1 MTTGSGPGVR
11 APRDRFDLTGRVAI
25 VTGATKGLGR
35 AFARGLA
42 AAGADVVVSSRKQDA
57 CETVAAELAVESGR
71 DVLGL
76 ACHVGEWD
84 AIPGFVDQVRERF
97 GRIDVLVNNAGINP
111 AQVALVDVTEGLWD
125 KVLGVNL
132 KGPLRMA
139 ACVAPVM
146 AEGGGGSIINVASVG
161 AYRGSAGNG
170 HYAASKSALVTL
182 TQSMAAEWVDLGV
195 RVNAISPG
203 PFDTEMM
210 QGGERAMPG
219 FSERAGAGTMQKRVA
234 DPDECVGAIVYLA
247 SDASS
252 YVTGED
258 HVVAGGMLR

>member
-1 MTTGSGPGVR
+1 MT
-11 APRDRFDLTGRVAI
+11 RDRFDLTGKVAI

-42 AAGADVVVSSRKQDA
+42 EAGADVVVSSRKQDA
-57 CETVAAELAVESGR
+57 CDVVAAEIAAATGR
-71 DVLGL
+71 EVLGA
-76 ACHVGEWD
+76 ACHVGDWD
-84 AIPGFVDQVRERF
+84 AIPGFIERVRERF

-111 AQVALVDVTEGLWD
+111 AQVELRDVTEAFWD
-125 KVLGVNL
+125 KVLDVNV
-132 KGPLRMA
+132 KGPLRMSTS
-139 ACVAPVM
+139 VVPVM
-146 AEGGGGSIINVASVG
+146 ADGGGGSIINVASVG

-182 TQSMAAEWVDLGV
+182 TQSMAAEWAGLGI

-219 FSERAGAGTMQKRVA
+219 YYERAGSGTMQKRVA

-247 SDASS
+247 SSASS
-252 YVTGED
+252 FVTGED
-258 HVVAGGMLR
+258 HVVSGGMLR